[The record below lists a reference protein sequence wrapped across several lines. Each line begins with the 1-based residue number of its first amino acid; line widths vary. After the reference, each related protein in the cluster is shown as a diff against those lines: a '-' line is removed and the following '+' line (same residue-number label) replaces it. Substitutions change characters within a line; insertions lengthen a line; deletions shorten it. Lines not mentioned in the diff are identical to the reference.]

1 MKRTPGFVAMVNL
14 ILTMMLLIFIG
25 VIAFRS
31 TIKMIAVNQQEEY
44 QQQILL
50 GLEDVYSDVKDV
62 MMAQRDYVISGVED
76 HLAMRHNATD
86 QIGSKVKALR
96 EALATHPGQR
106 ERFARFELMVTK
118 NLALSDEIIEARRAH
133 GIRKAVELARLEEGL
148 HLTNQMGQVAREI
161 KAEERRQL
169 EERRIAS
176 IQSALR
182 TLNVFYLTGGVA
194 LLIVA
199 LLHMGGLRRELAR
212 RQFAEARLQQANDG
226 LGTRVRERTEELV
239 RANANLQNEI
249 AERKLAEEQARMSL
263 AAAKAGA
270 WSWDLQTGVVQW
282 SPETYQIFGVER
294 FDGTAEAFGR
304 LLYPEDA
311 DNFWTTVDAAIANR
325 KAYEAEYRIV
335 RPGGELR
342 WIANRG
348 RADYDEA
355 GNPLRVL
362 GIAMDISARKRTE
375 EERAVLLEQEQAARA
390 EAQAANQAKDEFLT
404 VVSHELRSPLNAM
417 LGWTRILRKQKADD
431 PLVQRATAIV
441 ERSAR
446 QQLQLIEDLLDT
458 ARVISG
464 KLKIETRPIELVS
477 VIFNALDVVRP
488 AAEAKRIDLI
498 SRLNPSAGQITGDPD
513 RLQQVVWNLLSNAIK
528 FTPEGGRV
536 EIRLERADPHVQIR
550 VSDTGKGIEAG
561 FLSHIF
567 DRFRQADSS
576 AARRHG
582 GLGLGLSL
590 VKQLVELHGGTVSA
604 LSAGEGRGATFTVK
618 LPMRAVYTPQPSDG
632 RRPVRD
638 DEMAVEAP
646 GGASALAGVRVVV
659 VDDEEDARE
668 MIATTL
674 HDYGAQVQA
683 ASSGA
688 EAIELLVRREP
699 GARPDVLVCD
709 IGLPGEDGY
718 AVLRRVRTLPI
729 EQGGAIPAVAVTAY
743 ARVEDRLRA
752 LQAGFQMHV
761 AKPVEP
767 AELVTVLASVVGR
780 LNSNYK
786 SQATAV

>member
-1 MKRTPGFVAMVNL
+1 MKRTPGFVAMVKL
-14 ILTMMLLIFIG
+14 ILTMLLMIFIG

-31 TIKMIAVNQQEEY
+31 AIKLIAVIEQEEY
-44 QQQILL
+44 PLKVLL
-50 GLEDVYSDVKDV
+50 CLEDVFSDVKDV
-62 MMAQRDYVISGVED
+62 IISGSETD
-76 HLAMRHNATD
+76 LARRQVAIR
-86 QIGSKVKALR
+86 QIESKLKDLRKAL
-96 EALATHPGQR
+96 AGQPGQLR
-106 ERFARFELMVTK
+106 RLDHFEEMVLR
-118 NLALSDEIIEARRAH
+118 NLSPST
-133 GIRKAVELARLEEGL
+133 AVEKVGPEEGL
-148 HLTNQMGQVAREI
+148 LLIKQIGQVAHEI
-161 KAEERRQL
+161 ETEEHHKL
-169 EERRIAS
+169 EERRSDS

-199 LLHMGGLRRELAR
+199 LLHLGLHNELAR
-212 RQFAEARLQQANDG
+212 RRRAEARLQQANEG
-226 LGTRVRERTEELV
+226 LGIRVRERTEELV
-239 RANANLQNEI
+239 QANANLQNQI
-249 AERKLAEEQARMSL
+249 AERMLAEEQARMSL

-304 LLYPEDA
+304 LLHPEDA
-311 DNFWTTVDAAIANR
+311 DNLWATIDAAIANR

-335 RPGGELR
+335 RPDGELR

-348 RADYDEA
+348 RADYDDL

-362 GIAMDISARKRTE
+362 GIAMDISARKQTE

-417 LGWTRILRKQKADD
+417 LGWTHILRKQKAGD
-431 PLVQRATAIV
+431 PQVQRATGII

-464 KLKIETRPIELVS
+464 KLKIETRPVELVS

-488 AAEAKRIDLI
+488 AAEAKRIDLV

-528 FTPEGGRV
+528 FTPDGGRV

-561 FLSHIF
+561 FLPHIF

-590 VKQLVELHGGTVSA
+590 VKQLVELHGGTVSVS
-604 LSAGEGRGATFTVK
+604 SAGEGRGATFTVK
-618 LPMRAVYTPQPSDG
+618 LPMRAVYTPQLSDG
-632 RRPVRD
+632 RRPAN
-638 DEMAVEAP
+638 EEETEVEAP

-688 EAIELLVRREP
+688 EAIELLSRREP

-718 AVLRRVRTLPI
+718 ALLRRVRTLPV

-780 LNSNYK
+780 LNSNYER
-786 SQATAV
+786 QATAV

>member
-1 MKRTPGFVAMVNL
+1 MKRTPGFIATVKL
-14 ILTMMLLIFIG
+14 FLTMILMIFIG

-31 TIKMIAVNQQEEY
+31 TIKLIAVNQQEEY
-44 QQQILL
+44 PIKVLL
-50 GLEDVYSDVKDV
+50 GLEDVFSDVKDV
-62 MMAQRDYVISGVED
+62 MMAQHDYVISGVEA
-76 HLAMRHNATD
+76 HLALRPDAIK
-86 QIGSKVKALR
+86 QIESKLKVLR
-96 EALATHPGQR
+96 EALAEQPEQR
-106 ERFARFELMVTK
+106 ERFARFEQMV
-118 NLALSDEIIEARRAH
+118 NRSLALSEEIIAARRDRSFEA
-133 GIRKAVELARLEEGL
+133 AVEMARTEEGWR
-148 HLTNQMGQVAREI
+148 LTNQMRQVAREI
-161 KAEERRQL
+161 EAAERREL
-169 EERRIAS
+169 EARQFAS
-176 IQSALR
+176 SESRLR

-199 LLHMGGLRRELAR
+199 LLHLGLHRELAR
-212 RQFAEARLQQANDG
+212 RRRAEAKLQQANQG

-239 RANANLQNEI
+239 QANASLENEI
-249 AERKLAEEQARMSL
+249 AERKLVEEQARMSL

-294 FDGTAEAFGR
+294 FEGTAEAFGR
-304 LLYPEDA
+304 LLHPEDA
-311 DNFWTTVDAAIANR
+311 DNLWMTIDAAIANR
-325 KAYEAEYRIV
+325 KPYEAEYRII
-335 RPGGELR
+335 RPDGELR

-348 RADYDEA
+348 RADYDA
-355 GNPLRVL
+355 DDNPLRVL

-404 VVSHELRSPLNAM
+404 IVSHELRSPLNAM

-431 PLVQRATAIV
+431 PQVQRATGIV

-488 AAEAKRIDLI
+488 AAEAKRIDLV
-498 SRLNPSAGQITGDPD
+498 SRLNPSAGQITGDSD

-528 FTPEGGRV
+528 FTPDGGRV

-550 VSDTGKGIEAG
+550 VSDTGKGIEAE
-561 FLSHIF
+561 FLPHLF

-604 LSAGEGRGATFTVK
+604 SSAGEGRGATFTVK
-618 LPMRAVYTPQPSDG
+618 LPMRAVYTPQLSDG
-632 RRPVRD
+632 RRPARD
-638 DEMAVEAP
+638 EEMDVQAP

-674 HDYGAQVQA
+674 HDYGAQVQS

-688 EAIELLVRREP
+688 EALELLARRGPDE
-699 GARPDVLVCD
+699 RPDVLVCD

-718 AVLRRVRTLPI
+718 AVLRRVRTLPV

-780 LNSNYK
+780 LNGNYK
-786 SQATAV
+786 RQATAI

>member
-1 MKRTPGFVAMVNL
+1 MKRTPGFVDMVSL
-14 ILTMMLLIFIG
+14 ILTMALLIFIG

-31 TIKMIAVNQQEEY
+31 TIKLIAVNQQEEHPLK
-44 QQQILL
+44 ILL
-50 GLEDVYSDVKDV
+50 GLEDVFSDVKDV
-62 MMAQRDYVISGVED
+62 TAALRDYVISGAEA
-76 HLAMRHNATD
+76 HLAMRDEASK
-86 QIGSKVKALR
+86 QIERKLKVLR
-96 EALATHPGQR
+96 EALAAQSEQR
-106 ERFARFELMVTK
+106 ERFARFELMVARS
-118 NLALSDEIIEARRAH
+118 LALPQEIIEARRDLR
-133 GIRKAVELARLEEGL
+133 IRAAIEKARLEESSRL
-148 HLTNQMGQVAREI
+148 INQMGQVVRDIE
-161 KAEERRQL
+161 AEERRQF
-169 EERRIAS
+169 EARQAAS
-176 IQSALR
+176 TKSALR
-182 TLNVFYLTGGVA
+182 TLNVFYLTGAVA
-194 LLIVA
+194 LLIAA
-199 LLHMGGLRRELAR
+199 LLHLGLHRELAR
-212 RQFAEARLQQANDG
+212 RRRAEARLQQANEG

-239 RANANLQNEI
+239 QANACLQNET
-249 AERKLAEEQARMSL
+249 AERKLAELQARMSL

-270 WSWDLQTGVVQW
+270 WSWDMNTGVVQW

-294 FDGTAEAFGR
+294 FEGTAEAFGR
-304 LLYPEDA
+304 LLHPEDTDKLWA
-311 DNFWTTVDAAIANR
+311 TIDAAIVER
-325 KAYEAEYRIV
+325 KPYEAEYRLV
-335 RPGGELR
+335 RPDGEMR

-348 RADYDEA
+348 RADYDDA

-362 GIAMDISARKRTE
+362 GIAMDITARKRIE
-375 EERAVLLEQEQAARA
+375 EERAILLEQEQAARA

-404 VVSHELRSPLNAM
+404 IVSHELRSPLNAM
-417 LGWTRILRKQKADD
+417 FGWTRILRDQKADD
-431 PLVQRATAIV
+431 PQVLHATTII

-464 KLKIETRPIELVS
+464 KLRIETRPIELVS

-528 FTPEGGRV
+528 FTPDGGRV
-536 EIRLERADPHVQIR
+536 EVRLDRADPHVQIR

-561 FLSHIF
+561 FLPHIF

-576 AARRHG
+576 AARRYG

-604 LSAGEGRGATFTVK
+604 SSAGEGQGAIFTVK
-618 LPMRAVYTPQPSDG
+618 LPMRAVYTPQLSDG
-632 RRPVRD
+632 RRPACD
-638 DEMAVEAP
+638 KGAQVEASC
-646 GGASALAGVRVVV
+646 GVLALAGVRVLV
-659 VDDEEDARE
+659 VDDEEGARE

-683 ASSGA
+683 VASGA
-688 EAIELLVRREP
+688 DVIELLVRQ
-699 GARPDVLVCD
+699 GLDARPDVLVCD
-709 IGLPGEDGY
+709 IGLPGENGY
-718 AVLRRVRTLPI
+718 AVLRRVRTLPV

-767 AELVTVLASVVGR
+767 AELITVLASVVGK
-780 LNSNYK
+780 LDGNYK

>member
-14 ILTMMLLIFIG
+14 ILTMILLIFIG

-31 TIKMIAVNQQEEY
+31 TIKLIAVNQQEEY
-44 QQQILL
+44 PQKILL

-76 HLAMRHNATD
+76 HLSMRHDAAN
-86 QIGSKVKALR
+86 QIDSKVKVLR
-96 EALATHPGQR
+96 EALATQPEQR
-106 ERFARFELMVTK
+106 ERFARFERMVTQ
-118 NLALSDEIIEARRAH
+118 NLVLSDEIIETRRAR
-133 GIRKAVELARLEEGL
+133 GTRQAVEKASLEKSSRLID
-148 HLTNQMGQVAREI
+148 QMRQVVREI
-161 KAEERRQL
+161 EAEERRQL
-169 EERRIAS
+169 EARRSAS

-199 LLHMGGLRRELAR
+199 LLHLRGMRRELAR
-212 RQFAEARLQQANDG
+212 RQLAETLLQQANEG

-239 RANANLQNEI
+239 QANASLQNEI
-249 AERKLAEEQARMSL
+249 AERKLVEEQARMSL

-270 WSWDLQTGVVQW
+270 WSWDLQTGLVQW

-304 LLYPEDA
+304 LLHPDDA
-311 DNFWTTVDAAIANR
+311 DDLWTTIDSAIANR
-325 KAYEAEYRIV
+325 KAYEAEFRII
-335 RPGGELR
+335 RPDGQMR

-348 RADYDEA
+348 RADYDDV

-362 GIAMDISARKRTE
+362 GIAMDITARKRTE
-375 EERAVLLEQEQAARA
+375 EERAALLEQEQAARA

-431 PLVQRATAIV
+431 PLVQRATGII

-464 KLKIETRPIELVS
+464 KLKIEPRPVELVG
-477 VIFNALDVVRP
+477 VIFNTLDVMRP

-528 FTPEGGRV
+528 FTPDGGRV

-561 FLSHIF
+561 FLPHIF

-604 LSAGEGRGATFTVK
+604 SSAGEGRGATFTVK
-618 LPMRAVYTPQPSDG
+618 LPMRAVYTPQLSDG
-632 RRPVRD
+632 RRPANEEAMD
-638 DEMAVEAP
+638 VEAP
-646 GGASALAGVRVVV
+646 GGAAALAGVRVVV

-688 EAIELLVRREP
+688 EAIELLARRAPNE
-699 GARPDVLVCD
+699 RPDVLVCD

-718 AVLRRVRTLPI
+718 ALLRRVRTLPI

-786 SQATAV
+786 RQATAV

>member
-1 MKRTPGFVAMVNL
+1 
-14 ILTMMLLIFIG
+14 
-25 VIAFRS
+25 
-31 TIKMIAVNQQEEY
+31 
-44 QQQILL
+44 
-50 GLEDVYSDVKDV
+50 
-62 MMAQRDYVISGVED
+62 
-76 HLAMRHNATD
+76 
-86 QIGSKVKALR
+86 
-96 EALATHPGQR
+96 
-106 ERFARFELMVTK
+106 
-118 NLALSDEIIEARRAH
+118 
-133 GIRKAVELARLEEGL
+133 AVEMARLEEGL
-148 HLTNQMGQVAREI
+148 RLTSQMGQVVREI

-212 RQFAEARLQQANDG
+212 RQLAEALLQQTNEG

-239 RANANLQNEI
+239 QANASLQNEI
-249 AERKLAEEQARMSL
+249 AERKLVEEQARMSL

-270 WSWDLQTGVVQW
+270 WSWDLQTGLVQW

-304 LLYPEDA
+304 MLHPDDA
-311 DNFWTTVDAAIANR
+311 DNLWMTIDTAITNR
-325 KAYEAEYRIV
+325 KSYEAEFRII
-335 RPGGELR
+335 RPDGEMR

-348 RADYDEA
+348 RADYDDI
-355 GNPLRVL
+355 GNPLLVL
-362 GIAMDISARKRTE
+362 GIAMDITTRKRTE
-375 EERAVLLEQEQAARA
+375 EEKAVLLEQEQAARA

-404 VVSHELRSPLNAM
+404 IVSHELRSPLNAM

-431 PLVQRATAIV
+431 PQVQRATAIV

-488 AAEAKRIDLI
+488 AAEAKRIDLV
-498 SRLNPSAGQITGDPD
+498 SRLNPSAGQITGDSD
-513 RLQQVVWNLLSNAIK
+513 RLQQVIWNLLSNAIK
-528 FTPEGGRV
+528 FTPDGGRV

-550 VSDTGKGIEAG
+550 VSDTGKGIEAK
-561 FLSHIF
+561 FLPHIF

-604 LSAGEGRGATFTVK
+604 SSEGEGRGATFTIK
-618 LPMRAVYTPQPSDG
+618 LPMRAVYTPQPPEG
-632 RRPVRD
+632 RRPANEG
-638 DEMAVEAP
+638 EMDVVAP

-674 HDYGAQVQA
+674 HDYGAQVQS

-688 EAIELLVRREP
+688 EAIELLARRES
-699 GARPDVLVCD
+699 GACPDVLVCD

-780 LNSNYK
+780 LNGNYK
-786 SQATAV
+786 RQAMAV